1 MSAGSKIRYNNMY
14 PKRPWPYKTIPHHQS
29 EFVQPTAGRLDWV
42 ALELERADGTP
53 WGTTLAALAEANYVH
68 LVGEYVMGDNA
79 FIPHFDL
86 TGKFGL
92 IERWKTTYVPPWNF
106 DGPTYALGSIF
117 NQVPPLEHEEI
128 AVIEKAMR
136 IGLEAFNERF
146 SCGGCEH
153 EFRMCGVDHT
163 VPMKERRIK
172 W

>member
-1 MSAGSKIRYNNMY
+1 MFAKSKIRYNDIKY

-29 EFVQPTAGRLDWV
+29 EFVQPTAIRLDWV
-42 ALELERADGTP
+42 ALELKRADGTP
-53 WGTTLAALAEANYVH
+53 WGTTLAALAEANHIH
-68 LVGEYVMGDNA
+68 LVGAYVLGDNG

-86 TGKFGL
+86 SGRFGSV
-92 IERWKTTYVPPWNF
+92 ETMKGNYVPRSNL
-106 DGPTYALGSIF
+106 D
-117 NQVPPLEHEEI
+117 QVPPLKHEEI

-136 IGLEAFNERF
+136 IGLEAFNEKF

-153 EFRMCGVDHT
+153 EFHKCGVDHT